1 MDKRVEIVDRGS
13 KTAKASVAGS
23 GETRIP
29 VPIDSNIRIDAPP
42 NSVASMVREGDDLIL
57 KFADGSS
64 IRLEGYFACQP
75 EDLGQLNLHDP
86 SSGTQWLVNLSDT
99 ACVAPGDVSSEA
111 LSYDF
116 APLDVA
122 SSAAGTAAAGAAGGG
137 FSNGLLIGLGALG
150 LGGGIAAAASGG
162 GGGDRRGGSGTPPD
176 TTPPAAPVVTGAT
189 DDVAPVTGAIAAGD
203 STNDPTPTF
212 SGTAEAGSVVA
223 VFDNGTQIGTATV
236 GASGSWTFTPTT
248 PLGDGPHS
256 LTFQATDAAGNK
268 GAASA
273 PFTFTVDTA
282 APEAPLVTGATDDV
296 APVTGALMAG
306 GSTNDPTPTFS
317 GTAEPG
323 SVVTVFDNGIQIGT
337 ATVAANGSWTFTP
350 ASPLGDGPHSLTFT
364 ATDASGNQGT
374 ASAPF
379 AFTVDTGA
387 PDAPTLNPTDGT
399 TISGTAE
406 PGTTIQ
412 VDTDGD
418 GVPDAT
424 AVAGENGTWSVTLPE
439 PLPNGTVI
447 SATATDAAG
456 NASTPGSATVDSSID
471 TTPPAAPVVTGATD
485 DAEPRVGPITA
496 GGSTNDPTPT
506 FNGTTEPG
514 SVVTV
519 FDNGTQIGTAT
530 VAANGSWTFT
540 PAPPLGEGPHNLTF
554 TATDASGNE
563 GTASAPFAFTVD
575 TSPPEAPTL
584 NPTDGTVISGT
595 AEPGATIGIDLDGN
609 GEPDAFAQADGSGNW
624 IYVPGNPLPDGVTIS
639 VTATDA
645 AGNSTQPVS
654 IVVDATVPLAP
665 GIVEVVDDVEGITG
679 VVARG
684 GISND
689 ATLTINGTAE
699 PGSIIRVYDGETLVG
714 TTTASNTGAWS
725 VTTGAL
731 SEGIHGFSVTATDAA
746 GHVSGPSTTYVVT
759 LDFAPPALTVNP
771 TDGESLSGTTE
782 PGASVLV
789 DIDGDGNA
797 DLTATVAPNGAW
809 VVNFPSPLENGA
821 VVNVVAV
828 DPAGNATAP
837 SPVTVDTSIDA
848 SLPSEPV
855 VGSVTDG
862 VDPVEGALT
871 NGDATNDPQPLL
883 SGTAEPGSTVTI
895 YNNGIQIGT
904 ASVSGTGAWTFR
916 IPAPLEDGPHS
927 LTTTTTGTNGNV
939 SLPSPAFELTVDT
952 QPPAAPVVNPS
963 NGETI
968 SGTAEPGTTVSINI
982 GGVIETA
989 QVNESGAW
997 SVTPASPLP
1006 SGPIQV
1012 TVIDAAGNVSGPTN
1026 GAIDADAPPAPAIG
1040 VVFDDVGPKQIP
1052 IVSGAPTDDAR
1063 PVFTGTAEANAVIRI
1078 YEGTTLLG
1086 TAVANG
1092 NGEWSVTPD
1101 APLSEGNHNLTI
1113 TATDAVGNESDPT
1126 PFLLVVDTQVPDA
1139 PAITLVAD
1147 NAGPE
1152 SGNVGPGGF
1161 TDDPRPV
1168 LTGTAEPDSVVSIYS
1183 NGVLLGTA
1191 DTNGLGIWTFTPDA
1205 DLPQGSNSFLIVA
1218 TDAAGNVS
1226 APSVPYQVT
1235 VDADGPTQPVIVSGF
1250 DDVGLVQGTFASGAS
1265 SDDTLPVLTGTADP
1279 NAVVSIS
1286 IGGVPVTTVT
1296 ADIFGN
1302 WTFTP
1307 SQALVNGTY
1316 IFTAS
1321 VTNPAGVTALS
1332 APFQL
1337 TVTTQGPAAP
1347 SISAAEDG
1355 TGRYTGPL
1363 GTEDYTDDV
1372 LPVLSGTAAIG
1383 STVTILD
1390 NGVAIGTAVMDGSGG
1405 WTFTPPGGLS
1415 EGRHDFTATATDAVG
1430 NSSQVSGVFTLFVD
1444 TKAPDAPIVEPSAGT
1459 ILTGTAE
1466 ANARIE
1472 FDFTGDG
1479 IIDDYTTADGDGL
1492 WTYIAIPPLANGVTV
1507 TVVAVDE
1514 AGNVSGT
1521 DSIVIDLTPPAAPI
1535 ITGVIDAVGDQTG
1548 NVPDGGGTD
1557 DPLPVITGTAEP
1569 GATVTIYDNGVP
1581 IGTAEASATG
1591 AWQFEITAPLSNTGH
1606 VFTASAADA
1615 LGNTSGL
1622 SEPYD
1627 VTVDTGT
1634 PGAPVITGVEDHT
1647 GLILGN
1653 VGPGGTTDDALPTI
1667 SGTSDANA
1675 TITIYD
1681 GTTELGTTVAD
1692 GNGFWSFTPTVPLP
1706 DKAYDLRATATNVAG
1721 NSGASSNGYEV
1732 TVDTVPPAVPS
1743 LDSVSGNEPG
1753 NVGVIIEG
1761 GLSNDTTPFLS
1772 GTAGADEVISIF
1784 NNGVLVDTVTAGPT
1798 GAWSTTL
1805 NLGEGPQSITVSAAN
1820 AAGNSSPTTAPFTF
1834 TIDATNPDAPTVNPT
1849 NGTGTLT
1856 GTAEP
1861 DSTVSISI
1869 GGAAAVTA
1877 PVDQDGNWSY
1887 PLSGNPPDGTPIV
1900 VVAIDPAG
1908 NSSLP
1913 TNATVDLAPPA
1924 PPQLLTATDD
1934 QGAVLGPIGSG
1945 DTTDDSLPVLT
1956 GTSEANATI
1965 VIYDNGGEIGR
1976 VQANGSGAWTFTPS
1990 VPLSDTFHS
1999 LTFAAIDTAG
2009 NLGLPGPA
2017 FEFTVL
2023 TTPPSVPSI
2032 ATVTD
2037 NDGTPLVIARG
2048 GSTNDDTP
2056 LLSGIADPGAII
2068 TLFIDGIEVVPVT
2081 PIVADATTGA
2091 WSYSPTLLEG
2101 PHSFTVTATNAAGN
2115 ESAQSP
2121 AYTVIV
2127 DLTDPNPPVINLS
2140 DGNTVTGTGEAGAT
2154 ITLLVTGD
2162 STPHQTV
2169 VNSRGEWSITLP
2181 GRAADG
2187 AGLTAIATDP
2197 AGNDSLPGSG
2207 SVDWDG
2213 GIPQPD
2219 VPVLISITDAV
2230 GAIQGPI
2237 DNNGVTNDRFPAIT
2251 GTSSANALITI
2262 YDGAAV
2268 IGTTISSPGGSWSF
2282 TPSLPL
2288 GETGHSIS
2296 ATATVGGVES
2306 ISGNTIVF
2314 TVDATPPGQ
2323 PIVAPSSGAALSG
2336 TAEANATVSIDFGAA
2351 SGPVTV
2357 QADGTGAWSYTPVP
2371 PLANGTVVNVVAI
2384 DAAGNQSVGASIA
2397 VDAAPPATPSI
2408 TGAVD
2413 NVGLV
2418 LGPIVNGGG
2427 TDDTTPTLSG
2437 TAEVGSKISIYDGA
2451 TLLGTTTA
2459 TDGTWTFTPGVLPE
2473 GPHSFTVTAAD
2484 ALGNVS
2490 GSSAAFSLT
2499 IVTGTPAAPVIT
2511 GAFDDATPG
2520 VGAIT
2525 NGGATNDSQ
2534 PTLSGTGSVGDTIS
2548 IYNGSTFLGSTVV
2561 VAGGTWS
2568 LTPNAALLDGTYTLS
2583 AVATNIAGTQGPASS
2598 SFIFTIDTTPPGTP
2612 VLLGVTDD
2620 VGPILGVLASGAATD
2635 DTLPTLTG
2643 TAEGNA
2649 LISVYD
2655 GQTLLGTT
2663 LANASGAWTFTPP
2676 VPLGVGGHAL
2686 TVTATDALGNQSGA
2700 TAAFNLTIDLTPPGA
2715 PVIVGA
2721 LDDVGGSQG
2730 PIVTGGLSDD
2740 ALPQLSGTAEANST
2754 VFIYNNGALLGSALV
2769 TGSGTWTFTPPSPLA
2784 DGAHS
2789 FTATARDPAGNLSG
2803 TSAAFVVN
2811 IDTTPPVA
2819 PVITGITDDL
2829 LPQVGTVASG
2839 GVTNDTQP
2847 TLSGTAEANA
2857 SVSIYDNGNL
2867 IGTVNAGPT
2876 GSWTFTPGTLLPEG
2890 NHSFTAR
2897 ATDATGNQG
2906 AASTAYSVRIDTTP
2920 PEAPAISSATDD
2932 VGRIQGLVLSGG
2944 VTDDTLPL
2952 LRGTAEAGST
2962 VTILSGGVAIGTTQ
2976 ANASGN
2982 WTFTPPTALTE
2993 GTYTFTAVATDA
3005 AGNTG
3010 SPSASFTITV
3020 DLTAPPPPVIT
3031 GITDDAAPNLGPVAN
3046 GGTSNDTTPTLSGTA
3061 AANTVVLIFDGSLL
3075 LGSTTS
3081 NASGIWTFTPGTAIG
3096 NGAHSF
3102 TAVTT
3107 DTAGNVSA
3115 ASNSYGMT
3123 VDTVAPT
3130 QTVTFTSLTT
3140 DTGTQGD
3147 WSTQDT
3153 SPTIG
3158 GTLSAALGVGER
3170 VQVQIDG
3177 GNWVNVT
3184 ASGTTWFYG
3193 AGTLTV
3199 GSHTVFARV
3208 IDAAGNIGPSSSQA
3222 VAITAIPQQAPVV
3235 QSSGTSLLGLVGVE
3249 ALSLIDLKTQSL
3261 TAYDPNN
3268 NLRSVQ
3274 VRYAPLLA
3282 LSLGAYTLTA
3292 SSVLAAE
3299 LGLQISITNTAGLLG
3314 VVAPTSTLTITAI
3327 GGGTIDNLAI
3337 NELLNTVHFQQNVSL
3352 LGVDLLNSVSI
3363 TATDSTNLSST
3374 ASTGTLLD
3382 LSLLNASGS
3391 PNVIEG
3397 DGLSNVLN
3405 GTAGN
3410 DRLYGHAGNDV
3421 LNGGDGND
3429 FLRGG
3434 AGADT
3439 LNGGAG
3445 NDTLVYDAAD
3455 ILIDGGTGTDTLLI
3469 DSGTGLVLDLGTATN
3484 IRNIEV
3490 IDLGTGDSG
3499 RQINLTE
3506 AGVIR
3511 ATESAHQLTING
3523 DGKDTVN
3530 MTGAVF
3536 QGQALINGEAYNH
3549 YSLGSTDI
3557 YVDHPVMV
3565 VV

>member
-1 MDKRVEIVDRGS
+1 
-13 KTAKASVAGS
+13 
-23 GETRIP
+23 
-29 VPIDSNIRIDAPP
+29 
-42 NSVASMVREGDDLIL
+42 
-57 KFADGSS
+57 
-64 IRLEGYFACQP
+64 
-75 EDLGQLNLHDP
+75 
-86 SSGTQWLVNLSDT
+86 
-99 ACVAPGDVSSEA
+99 
-111 LSYDF
+111 
-116 APLDVA
+116 
-122 SSAAGTAAAGAAGGG
+122 
-137 FSNGLLIGLGALG
+137 
-150 LGGGIAAAASGG
+150 
-162 GGGDRRGGSGTPPD
+162 
-176 TTPPAAPVVTGAT
+176 
-189 DDVAPVTGAIAAGD
+189 
-203 STNDPTPTF
+203 
-212 SGTAEAGSVVA
+212 VVA
-223 VFDNGTQIGTATV
+223 
-236 GASGSWTFTPTT
+236 
-248 PLGDGPHS
+248 
-256 LTFQATDAAGNK
+256 
-268 GAASA
+268 
-273 PFTFTVDTA
+273 
-282 APEAPLVTGATDDV
+282 
-296 APVTGALMAG
+296 
-306 GSTNDPTPTFS
+306 
-317 GTAEPG
+317 
-323 SVVTVFDNGIQIGT
+323 
-337 ATVAANGSWTFTP
+337 
-350 ASPLGDGPHSLTFT
+350 
-364 ATDASGNQGT
+364 
-374 ASAPF
+374 
-379 AFTVDTGA
+379 
-387 PDAPTLNPTDGT
+387 
-399 TISGTAE
+399 
-406 PGTTIQ
+406 
-412 VDTDGD
+412 
-418 GVPDAT
+418 
-424 AVAGENGTWSVTLPE
+424 
-439 PLPNGTVI
+439 
-447 SATATDAAG
+447 
-456 NASTPGSATVDSSID
+456 
-471 TTPPAAPVVTGATD
+471 
-485 DAEPRVGPITA
+485 
-496 GGSTNDPTPT
+496 
-506 FNGTTEPG
+506 
-514 SVVTV
+514 V

-530 VAANGSWTFT
+530 VAANGDWTFT
-540 PAPPLGEGPHNLTF
+540 PAPPLGEGPHSLTF
-554 TATDASGNE
+554 TVTDAAGNQ

-595 AEPGATIGIDLDGN
+595 AEAGATIGIDLDGN
-609 GEPDAFAQADGSGNW
+609 GEPDAFAQADGAGNW
-624 IYVPGNPLPDGVTIS
+624 IYLPGTPLPDGATIS

-665 GIVEVVDDVEGITG
+665 SILEVVDDVEGVTG
-679 VVARG
+679 AVARG
-684 GISND
+684 GTSND

-699 PGSIIRVYDGETLVG
+699 AGSIIRIYDGETLVG
-714 TTTASNTGAWS
+714 TTTASDTGAWS
-725 VTTGAL
+725 VTTGTL
-731 SEGIHGFSVTATDAA
+731 SEGIHGFSVTATNAV

-759 LDFAPPALTVNP
+759 LDFSPPALTVNP
-771 TDGESLSGTTE
+771 TDGETLSGTTE

-862 VDPVEGALT
+862 VNPVEGALA

-883 SGTAEPGSTVTI
+883 SGTADPGSTVTI
-895 YNNGIQIGT
+895 YNNGVQIGT
-904 ASVSGTGAWTFR
+904 ASVGGTGVWTFR
-916 IPAPLEDGPHS
+916 IPAPLADGEHS
-927 LTTTTTGTNGNV
+927 LTTTTTGANGNV

-952 QPPAAPVVNPS
+952 QPPAAPAVNPS

-968 SGTAEPGTTVSINI
+968 TGTAEPGTTVSVNI

-997 SVTPASPLP
+997 SITPASPLP

-1012 TVIDAAGNVSGPTN
+1012 TAIDAAGNVSAPTN
-1026 GAIDADAPPAPAIG
+1026 AAIDASAPPAPSIG
-1040 VVFDDVGPKQIP
+1040 AVLDDVGPKQVP

-1063 PVFTGTAEANAVIRI
+1063 PVFTGTSEGNAVIRI

-1101 APLSEGNHNLTI
+1101 APLSEGTHNLTI
-1113 TATDAVGNESDPT
+1113 TATDAVGNESGPT
-1126 PFLLVVDTQVPDA
+1126 PFQLVVDTQAPNA

-1168 LTGTAEPDSVVSIYS
+1168 LTGSAEPDSVVSIYS
-1183 NGVLLGTA
+1183 NGILLGTA
-1191 DTNGLGIWTFTPDA
+1191 DANGLGIWTFTPDA

-1218 TDAAGNVS
+1218 ADAAGNVS

-1235 VDADGPTQPVIVSGF
+1235 VDTDGPTQPVIVSGF
-1250 DDVGLVQGTFASGAS
+1250 DNVGLVQGNFLSGSS

-1279 NAVVSIS
+1279 NAIVTIS
-1286 IGGVPVTTVT
+1286 QGGVPVTTVT

-1307 SQALVNGTY
+1307 SQALVDGSY
-1316 IFTAS
+1316 VFTAS
-1321 VTNPAGVTALS
+1321 VTNPAGVTVLS

-1347 SISAAEDG
+1347 SIVAAEDG

-1363 GTEDYTDDV
+1363 DTEDYTDDV
-1372 LPVLSGTAAIG
+1372 LPVVSGTAAIG

-1405 WTFTPPGGLS
+1405 WTFTPPGGLG

-1430 NSSQVSGVFTLFVD
+1430 NTSLVSGVFTLFVD
-1444 TKAPDAPIVEPSAGT
+1444 TSAPEAPIVEPSAGT
-1459 ILTGTAE
+1459 VLTGTAE
-1466 ANARIE
+1466 PNARIE
-1472 FDFTGDG
+1472 LDFTGDG
-1479 IIDDYTTADGDGL
+1479 IIDDVTTADGDGL
-1492 WTYIAIPPLANGVTV
+1492 WTYIANPPLLNGVTV
-1507 TVVAVDE
+1507 TVVAVDA

-1535 ITGVIDAVGDQTG
+1535 ITGVIDAVGEQTG
-1548 NVPDGGGTD
+1548 NVPNGGGTD

-1581 IGTAEASATG
+1581 LGTAEASATG
-1591 AWQFEITAPLSNTGH
+1591 AWQFEITAPLSDIAH
-1606 VFTASAADA
+1606 VFTASAEDA
-1615 LGNTSGL
+1615 LGNAGGL
-1622 SEPYD
+1622 SEPYGF
-1627 VTVDTGT
+1627 TVDTGT
-1634 PGAPVITGVEDHT
+1634 PGTPVITGVEDHA

-1681 GTTELGTTVAD
+1681 GTIELGTTVAD
-1692 GNGFWSFTPTVPLP
+1692 GSGFWSFTPTDPLP
-1706 DKAYDLRATATNVAG
+1706 DKSYNLHATATNVAG
-1721 NSGASSNGYEV
+1721 NTGASSNDYEV
-1732 TVDTVPPAVPS
+1732 TVDTVPPALPS

-1753 NVGVIIEG
+1753 NVGAIVEG

-1772 GTAGADEVISIF
+1772 GTAGPDEVISIF

-1798 GAWSTTL
+1798 GEWNTTL

-1834 TIDATNPDAPTVNPT
+1834 TIDATDPDAPTVNPT

-1877 PVDQDGNWSY
+1877 LVDQDGNWSL

-1900 VVAIDPAG
+1900 VIAIDPAG

-1913 TNATVDLAPPA
+1913 TNAAVDLAPPA

-1934 QGAVLGPIGSG
+1934 QGDVLGPIGSG
-1945 DTTDDSLPVLT
+1945 GTTDDSLPVLT

-1965 VIYDNGGEIGR
+1965 VVYDNGGEIGR
-1976 VQANGSGAWTFTPS
+1976 TQADAGGAWTFTPS
-1990 VPLSDTFHS
+1990 APLSDDFHS

-2009 NLGLPGPA
+2009 NLGLPGLA

-2032 ATVTD
+2032 TTVTD
-2037 NDGTPLVIARG
+2037 NDGAPITIVRG
-2048 GSTNDDTP
+2048 GSTNDETP
-2056 LLSGIADPGAII
+2056 LLSGSADPGAII
-2068 TLFIDGIEVVPVT
+2068 TLFIDGAEVVPLS
-2081 PIVADATTGA
+2081 PIVADPVTGL
-2091 WSYSPTLLEG
+2091 WSYTPTLTEG

-2121 AYTVIV
+2121 AYGIVV
-2127 DLTDPNPPVINLS
+2127 DLTDPNPPTINLS

-2154 ITLLVTGD
+2154 ITLFVSGD
-2162 STPHQTV
+2162 GSIYTTV
-2169 VNSRGEWSITLP
+2169 VNSRGEWSIPVTG
-2181 GRAADG
+2181 GRASDG

-2197 AGNDSLPGSG
+2197 AGNVSLPGSG
-2207 SVDWDG
+2207 VVDYDN
-2213 GIPQPD
+2213 GIPQPEI
-2219 VPVLISITDAV
+2219 PVLLSITDAV
-2230 GAIQGPI
+2230 GDIQGPI
-2237 DNNGVTNDRFPAIT
+2237 DNNGVTNDRLPTIT

-2262 YDGAAV
+2262 YDGAAI
-2268 IGTTISSPGGSWSF
+2268 IGTTTSGPGGSWSF
-2282 TPSLPL
+2282 TPTLPL
-2288 GETGHSIS
+2288 GESGHSIS
-2296 ATATVGGVES
+2296 ATATVGGVQS
-2306 ISGNTIVF
+2306 ISGNTIAF
-2314 TVDATPPGQ
+2314 TVDVTPPGQ
-2323 PIVAPSSGAALSG
+2323 PVVAASNGAVLSG
-2336 TAEANATVSIDFGAA
+2336 TVEANATVSIDFGGS

-2357 QADGTGAWSYTPVP
+2357 QADANGNWSFTPVP
-2371 PLANGTVVNVVAI
+2371 SLADGTLVNVVAI
-2384 DAAGNQSVGASIA
+2384 DAAGNQSVGATIA

-2408 TGAVD
+2408 TGATD
-2413 NVGLV
+2413 DVGLV

-2437 TAEVGSKISIYDGA
+2437 TAEVGATISIYDGT

-2459 TDGTWTFTPGVLPE
+2459 TDGTWTFTSTVLPE

-2520 VGAIT
+2520 VGAIA

-2548 IYNGSTFLGSTVV
+2548 IYNGSTFVGSAVV

-2568 LTPNAALLDGTYTLS
+2568 VTPNAALTDGTYTLT

-2598 SFIFTIDTTPPGTP
+2598 SFTVTIDTAAPGTP
-2612 VLLGVTDD
+2612 VLIGVTDD
-2620 VGPILGVLASGAATD
+2620 VGPILGVLANGAVTD

-2643 TAEGNA
+2643 TAEGNS

-2663 LANASGAWTFTPP
+2663 LASASGAWTFTPP
-2676 VPLGVGGHAL
+2676 APLGVGGHAL
-2686 TVTATDALGNQSGA
+2686 TVTATDALGNQSTA
-2700 TAAFNLTIDLTPPGA
+2700 TAAFNLTVDLTPPAA
-2715 PVIVGA
+2715 PVITGA

-2730 PIVTGGLSDD
+2730 PIATGGLSDD

-2754 VFIYNNGALLGSALV
+2754 VFVYNNGALLGSALV
-2769 TGSGTWTFTPPSPLA
+2769 NGSGTWTFTPPSPLA

-2819 PVITGITDDL
+2819 PVITAITDDL

-2920 PEAPAISSATDD
+2920 PAAPVISGATDD
-2932 VGRIQGLVLSGG
+2932 VGSVQGLVVSGG

-2976 ANASGN
+2976 ANAAGN
-2982 WTFTPPTALTE
+2982 WTFTPSGALAE

-3010 SPSASFTITV
+3010 GASPSFVITV
-3020 DLTAPPPPVIT
+3020 DVTAPPPPVIT
-3031 GITDDAAPNLGPVAN
+3031 GITDDALPNLGAVAN
-3046 GGTSNDTTPTLSGTA
+3046 GGSSNDTTPTLSGTA
-3061 AANTVVLIFDGSLL
+3061 AANTVVLVFDGSLL

-3081 NASGIWTFTPGTAIG
+3081 NASGLWTFTPTNAIA

-3130 QTVTFTSLTT
+3130 QTVAFTSLTT

-3158 GTLSAALGVGER
+3158 GTLSATLGVGER
-3170 VQVQIDG
+3170 VQVQVDG

-3199 GSHTVFARV
+3199 GSHTVLARV
-3208 IDAAGNIGPSSSQA
+3208 IDAAGNIGPSTSQA

-3249 ALSLIDLKTQSL
+3249 ALGLIDLRTQSL

-3292 SSVLAAE
+3292 SSALAAE
-3299 LGLQISITNTAGLLG
+3299 LGLQISISNTAGLLG
-3314 VVAPTSTLTITAI
+3314 IIAPTSTLTITAI

-3397 DGLSNVLN
+3397 DGLANVLN

-3410 DRLYGHAGNDV
+3410 DRLYGHAGNDT

-3445 NDTLVYDAAD
+3445 NDTLVYDSAD

-3484 IRNIEV
+3484 IRNIEI
-3490 IDLGTGDSG
+3490 IDLGMGDSG

-3523 DGKDTVN
+3523 DAKDTVN
-3530 MTGAVF
+3530 MVGAVF
-3536 QGQALINGEAYNH
+3536 QGQSLINGEAYNH